1 MSEEEKV
8 VPKTEGHY
16 YSRDKKREP
25 IKSPDLSKMQMVEI
39 DKKTKIYIA
48 MDASV
53 DDARTRYSDY
63 LRVKKKI

>member
-1 MSEEEKV
+1 MSDEDKIT
-8 VPKTEGHY
+8 PKTEGHY
-16 YSRDKKREP
+16 YSRDKKKESV
-25 IKSPDLSKMQMVEI
+25 KSPDLSKMQMVEI

-53 DDARTRYSDY
+53 DEARSRYSDY